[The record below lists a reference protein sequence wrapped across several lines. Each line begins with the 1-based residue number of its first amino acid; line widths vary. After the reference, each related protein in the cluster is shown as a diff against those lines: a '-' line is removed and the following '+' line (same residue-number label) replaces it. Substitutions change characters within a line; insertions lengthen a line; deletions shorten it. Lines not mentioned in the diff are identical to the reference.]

1 MQQLILVS
9 TRMEIQPFIE
19 KAGFQV
25 ELPLYKPVYL
35 RDDLSLLISG
45 VGSPATIFH
54 LTSLLSKDSYDRVI
68 QLGVAG
74 SYNPDIEKGTLV
86 EVGEDCFADLGID
99 DRGVFTSIFDAGLS
113 DPDLEP
119 FSKGVLVNPLQKAT
133 GLPMVKGITVN
144 TASGSKELIDQ
155 RKSKYFPDIE
165 SMEGAAAFFVCLQNS
180 IPIIQ
185 VRSISNLVEPRDR
198 EAWELDLA
206 IQNLNN
212 WLFDFVIR
220 SNTN

>member
-1 MQQLILVS
+1 MQHLILVS

-19 KAGFQV
+19 KAGFPV
-25 ELPLYKPVYL
+25 ELPHYKPVSL

-54 LTSLLSKDSYDRVI
+54 LTNLLAKDSYDRVI

-74 SYNPDIEKGTLV
+74 SYNPGIEKGTLV

-99 DRGVFTSIFDAGLS
+99 DRGIFTSVFDAGLS

-119 FSKGVLVNPLQKAT
+119 FRKGVLVNPLQKVT
-133 GLPMVKGITVN
+133 GLTMVKGITVN
-144 TASGSKELIDQ
+144 TASGSRELIDQ
-155 RKSKYFPDIE
+155 RKFKYLPDIE
-165 SMEGAAAFFVCLQNS
+165 SMEGAAAFFVCLQNG

-198 EAWELDLA
+198 TAWEFDLA

-220 SNTN
+220 NNTN